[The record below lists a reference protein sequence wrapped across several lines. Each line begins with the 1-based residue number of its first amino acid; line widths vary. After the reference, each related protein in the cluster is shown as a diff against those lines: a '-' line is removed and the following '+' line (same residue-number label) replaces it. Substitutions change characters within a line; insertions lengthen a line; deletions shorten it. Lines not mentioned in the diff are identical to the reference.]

1 MLKIHKNPHTS
12 SFGMGHPNLNPLGK
26 IGMPSVP
33 SVRVGE
39 YHPSMNVGEVKKAV
53 QKSLERA
60 KK

>member
-1 MLKIHKNPHTS
+1 
-12 SFGMGHPNLNPLGK
+12 MGHPNLNPVAK
-26 IGMPSVP
+26 IAMP

>member
-1 MLKIHKNPHTS
+1 MYAFKRNPHIS
-12 SFGMGHPNLNPLGK
+12 SFGMGHPNLNPVAK
-26 IGMPSVP
+26 IAMP

>member
-1 MLKIHKNPHTS
+1 MLKIHRNPHTS
-12 SFGMGHPNLNPLGK
+12 SFGMGHPNLNPVAK
-26 IGMPSVP
+26 IAMP

>member
-1 MLKIHKNPHTS
+1 MHKNPHTS

-26 IGMPSVP
+26 IGIP

>member
-1 MLKIHKNPHTS
+1 MFRMHKNPYTS
-12 SFGMGHPNLNPLGK
+12 SFGMGHPNLNPVAK
-26 IGMPSVP
+26 IGIQ

-39 YHPSMNVGEVKKAV
+39 YHPSMSRGEVKSAV

>member
-26 IGMPSVP
+26 IGIP

>member
-1 MLKIHKNPHTS
+1 MFRIHRNPHTS
-12 SFGMGHPNLNPLGK
+12 SFGIGQPNLNPMGK
-26 IGMPSVP
+26 IMP

-39 YHPSMNVGEVKKAV
+39 YHPSMSVGEVKKAV